1 MADETVIKR
10 IDISDLLDGG
20 AEDNFGSLTQVSV
33 DDLVAKMEA
42 EEAAEE

>member
-1 MADETVIKR
+1 MDVRR

-20 AEDNFGSLTQVSV
+20 AEDNFGSLAQVSV

-42 EEAAEE
+42 EEKGEN

>member
-1 MADETVIKR
+1 MDVRR

-20 AEDNFGSLTQVSV
+20 AEDNFGTLAQVSV

>member
-10 IDISDLLDGG
+10 IDLSDLLDGG
-20 AEDNFGSLTQVSV
+20 AEDNFGTLTQVSV

-42 EEAAEE
+42 EEATD

>member
-10 IDISDLLDGG
+10 IDLSDLLDGG
-20 AEDNFGSLTQVSV
+20 AEDNYGTLTQVSV

-42 EEAAEE
+42 EEATE

>member
-20 AEDNFGSLTQVSV
+20 AEDNFGNLAKVSV
-33 DDLVAKMEA
+33 EDLVAMMEA
-42 EEAAEE
+42 EEDTE

>member
-1 MADETVIKR
+1 MADETVIRR

-33 DDLVAKMEA
+33 DDLVERMEA
-42 EEAAEE
+42 EESSE

>member
-1 MADETVIKR
+1 MDVKR

-20 AEDNFGSLTQVSV
+20 AEDNFGSLAQVSV

-42 EEAAEE
+42 EGAAEE